1 MVKRFVLAW
10 VVTAL
15 AATGAAVAVL
25 GLLGG
30 ALAGT
35 PGQVLSQGDVRA
47 ALATAH
53 TLASPA
59 PSEPPSS
66 GSPSLEP
73 PPSSGR
79 PSATPPGLPSAPA
92 SPSPSEPPSV
102 SPSGGGGATQL
113 VRTAGGTVIASCAGG
128 EVTLRSWSPAQGYA
142 VHGVDPGPRR
152 DAKVRFRPAD
162 GDDVEVRI
170 VCSAGRPVTI
180 PH

>member
-1 MVKRFVLAW
+1 VVKRFVLAW

-35 PGQVLSQGDVRA
+35 PGHVLSQGEVRA
-47 ALATAH
+47 ALATA
-53 TLASPA
+53 TAFPVSQAPPSASPPA
-59 PSEPPSS
+59 S
-66 GSPSLEP
+66 
-73 PPSSGR
+73 
-79 PSATPPGLPSAPA
+79 PSAPA
-92 SPSPSEPPSV
+92 SPSPLPSRST
-102 SPSGGGGATQL
+102 SPSDDSGATKL

-142 VHGVDPGPRR
+142 VDDVDPGPRH
-152 DAKVRFRPAD
+152 DAKVKFRPAD

-170 VCSAGRPVTI
+170 VCSAGRPSAI